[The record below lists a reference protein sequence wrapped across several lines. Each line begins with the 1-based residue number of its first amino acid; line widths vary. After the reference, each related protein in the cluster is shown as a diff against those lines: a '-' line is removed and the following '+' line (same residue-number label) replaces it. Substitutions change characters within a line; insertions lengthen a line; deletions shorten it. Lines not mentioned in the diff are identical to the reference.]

1 MEPPKER
8 IVMHDWM
15 NATAITL
22 GMAAGLTLMGAHGAS
37 SASEGWSLLEMA
49 AAAEV
54 SVPAP
59 ALAHTVQPP
68 VPNGAATPGP
78 VGVEC
83 EEKLGELDRRI
94 EAGLGMSAEEAAA
107 FRQMRDLA
115 ARFCAEGN
123 TELATPILDGLL
135 ERLGASAHEPADE
148 PAGADLEDFT
158 TDYLEG
164 RWCGVSS
171 TGETG
176 PWLFH
181 PDGSYEI
188 GIRAGDGYS
197 MRPAGSNL
205 DAFRRLF
212 QRVEIQEPERFV
224 VYRHSYRTE
233 FTRGSCAEGT
243 GV

>member
-1 MEPPKER
+1 MKIHLRSMPFLCALTLLGACEDARGAEVRPL
-8 IVMHDWM
+8 M
-15 NATAITL
+15 ATATVAEL
-22 GMAAGLTLMGAHGAS
+22 
-37 SASEGWSLLEMA
+37 SA
-49 AAAEV
+49 
-54 SVPAP
+54 AP
-59 ALAHTVQPP
+59 AALPQPP
-68 VPNGAATPGP
+68 QRQSRADGAAPVPGRP
-78 VGVEC
+78 GC
-83 EEKLGELDRRI
+83 EEKLAELDRRI
-94 EAGLGMSAEEAAA
+94 EAGLDMNAEEAAA
-107 FRQMRDLA
+107 FRQMRDLG

-135 ERLGASAHEPADE
+135 ERLGASADEPADE
-148 PAGADLEDFT
+148 PAGADLADFT
-158 TDYLEG
+158 IDYLEG

-188 GIRAGDGYS
+188 GVRAGDGYS

-205 DAFRRLF
+205 DAFRRQF
-212 QRVEIQEPERFV
+212 HRVELQEPERFV

-233 FTRGSCAEGT
+233 FTRGSCAGT